1 MRTSFSSIS
10 RPTRSE
16 DWFSSCRSH
25 WRILCRARPVCTCDN
40 QSRLGLALGEVMIST
55 VSELR
60 SCRASGAILPFTLA
74 PAQCTPTS
82 VWTAK
87 AKSIGVA
94 PLGSW
99 MTSPVGVKTK
109 ISSW

>member
-1 MRTSFSSIS
+1 
-10 RPTRSE
+10 
-16 DWFSSCRSH
+16 
-25 WRILCRARPVCTCDN
+25 
-40 QSRLGLALGEVMIST
+40 MIST
-55 VSELR
+55 VSEFFSSLL
-60 SCRASGAILPFTLA
+60 SGAMRPFTRA
-74 PAQCTPTS
+74 PWVCDPTS
-82 VWTAK
+82 VCTAK